1 MSPSLDRAVK
11 LLQAVVMDPASST
24 GKCFWGAAAPRRT
37 CALFIYL
44 LFFKVQTEIYLSPLV
59 FMLLAPKLMP
69 PIYFLGKKSY

>member
-44 LFFKVQTEIYLSPLV
+44 LFFKVQTEIY
-59 FMLLAPKLMP
+59 
-69 PIYFLGKKSY
+69 